1 MWLFKIK
8 MGLTD
13 HYVNDDMQK
22 SILVL
27 MMIAMRGVFELLEV
41 YFEMLDKN
49 IDVIGGGGRGGCVL
63 KDFIGGIGQHFTS
76 FLLG

>member
-1 MWLFKIK
+1 MNLIKIVFDLYLWLFKIK

-13 HYVNDDMQK
+13 LHINDDMQK
-22 SILVL
+22 SIMVL

-49 IDVIGGGGRGGCVL
+49 IDVIGGGGRGGGA
-63 KDFIGGIGQHFTS
+63 F
-76 FLLG
+76 